1 MAAHVTESRS
11 AYAPHPSLSVPMTGQ
26 ALRTAVAGHRVE
38 ELMAYARSLRVAGY
52 RVDSG
57 RLVDELLRNGC
68 ATVEDAFGQCIS
80 IHVHVPRPDAAPA
93 APANAAAD
101 AGVEDFRLAV

>member
-1 MAAHVTESRS
+1 
-11 AYAPHPSLSVPMTGQ
+11 MTGQ
-26 ALRTAVAGHRVE
+26 SLRAAVAGHQVE
-38 ELMAYARSLRVAGY
+38 ELMAYARGLRVAGY

-80 IHVHVPRPDAAPA
+80 IHVHVPRPASPTA
-93 APANAAAD
+93 AAAD
-101 AGVEDFRLAV
+101 ADNADFRLAV